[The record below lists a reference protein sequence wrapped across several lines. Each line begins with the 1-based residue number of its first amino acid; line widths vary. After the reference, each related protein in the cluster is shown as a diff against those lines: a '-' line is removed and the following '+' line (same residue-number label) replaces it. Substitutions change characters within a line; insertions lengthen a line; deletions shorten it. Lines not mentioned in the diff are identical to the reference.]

1 MLKLNAGHLI
11 TAQSIDV
18 GYNMLHILYT
28 THICTLL
35 LFNRPLFS
43 WSLFIMEYE
52 RFLTGLYRKT
62 LGLLKW
68 DFLHTKVQ
76 PAGSEWLEWHMW
88 CTRKLHVVNIVIT
101 CTSVMVDYDNVG
113 NPPQGN
119 QEPSVVKDMTGRLQV
134 SLVIKSMECVC
145 LPSVLW
151 HCWLGDRKSIRPV
164 KNWVLV
170 CCWWR
175 FDWNFARFVAP
186 VVTAISHHL

>member
-62 LGLLKW
+62 LGLLK
-68 DFLHTKVQ
+68 
-76 PAGSEWLEWHMW
+76 
-88 CTRKLHVVNIVIT
+88 
-101 CTSVMVDYDNVG
+101 
-113 NPPQGN
+113 
-119 QEPSVVKDMTGRLQV
+119 
-134 SLVIKSMECVC
+134 
-145 LPSVLW
+145 
-151 HCWLGDRKSIRPV
+151 
-164 KNWVLV
+164 
-170 CCWWR
+170 
-175 FDWNFARFVAP
+175 
-186 VVTAISHHL
+186 